1 MRQGAGFQGGVM
13 TLNLIKMAV
22 GVSDMAELK
31 KLQKLRRKERGRACF
46 YTRNTPKRAEELLD
60 GGSIYWVIRRQV
72 MARQR
77 LKRIGHAIGKDGR
90 RYCAIDYEMKLIPV
104 MPRPYRAFQGWRYLT
119 PANAPPDRPKGV
131 DSGEKLP
138 PKLAKELRELGLL

>member
-1 MRQGAGFQGGVM
+1 
-13 TLNLIKMAV
+13 MAV
-22 GVSDMAELK
+22 GATDIEEM
-31 KLQKLRRKERGRACF
+31 RRFRAQRLIERGESWV
-46 YTRNTPKRAEELLD
+46 YTRNHPRRTAAVLD

-119 PANAPPDRPKGV
+119 LANAPPDRPKGV

-138 PKLAKELRELGLL
+138 PKLARELRELGLL